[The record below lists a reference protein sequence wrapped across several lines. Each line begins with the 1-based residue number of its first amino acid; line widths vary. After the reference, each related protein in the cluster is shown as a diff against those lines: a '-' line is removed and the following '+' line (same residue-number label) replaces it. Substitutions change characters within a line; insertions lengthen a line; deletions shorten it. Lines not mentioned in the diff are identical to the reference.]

1 MALAVVKTLLDTF
14 VRDVIRGGQGASEIA
29 GSFLREQIAE
39 YERMLAEREEALA
52 QFKRENVGLL
62 PGAEG
67 DYFLR
72 IQTAME
78 VLADTEADLRTA
90 LNRRDALRAQ
100 LVSGTPMLPITA
112 GTAPDGTP
120 SATPPGPLGELQTRI
135 DALEESLSD
144 YLLRFTDAHPDVV
157 ATKQQLERL
166 YQQQKEELAALAA
179 ATGSEFEGSALS
191 TNPVYQS
198 TQIALNEMKVEIAAL
213 ESEVAEQRQRVANL
227 RGRMDVLPA
236 VEAQLAGLTR
246 DYDQVKSIHDELV
259 SRLEK
264 ERLGTA
270 AVADDVNFSVIEQ
283 PGAPL
288 RPVAPNRLLLLGAA
302 FLLSVGVGGATAV
315 VLGKLHP
322 VFSSA
327 RALKEFAELPVLGSI
342 SVMRDRAE
350 RLVLRWSVA
359 GYIALGVLLGIVFVA
374 TVGLRNELAALAQAL
389 MV

>member
-1 MALAVVKTLLDTF
+1 
-14 VRDVIRGGQGASEIA
+14 
-29 GSFLREQIAE
+29 
-39 YERMLAEREEALA
+39 
-52 QFKRENVGLL
+52 
-62 PGAEG
+62 
-67 DYFLR
+67 
-72 IQTAME
+72 
-78 VLADTEADLRTA
+78 
-90 LNRRDALRAQ
+90 
-100 LVSGTPMLPITA
+100 
-112 GTAPDGTP
+112 
-120 SATPPGPLGELQTRI
+120 
-135 DALEESLSD
+135 
-144 YLLRFTDAHPDVV
+144 
-157 ATKQQLERL
+157 
-166 YQQQKEELAALAA
+166 
-179 ATGSEFEGSALS
+179 
-191 TNPVYQS
+191 
-198 TQIALNEMKVEIAAL
+198 MKVEIAAL